1 MLIQLQRQIASGN
14 FGKARHIFNGACQ
27 CHLPAWYRRFAHDD
41 GKPLPAAIDRGGQ
54 PGRAGADDEKISL
67 FHGLRILQSEKNM
80 HTKRKNFLYSTRFD
94 RLLGQGLV
102 QCACSL
108 SNTSSFHI
116 QVRPIRAN
124 PTTFALHRP
133 VEGAF
138 FVRHLSAAYGG
149 TSPLG
154 EALGC
159 EGSP

>member
-1 MLIQLQRQIASGN
+1 MSGAEGLAALACA
-14 FGKARHIFNGACQ
+14 FAGVAGACLAQ
-27 CHLPAWYRRFAHDD
+27 EAQRRRQ
-41 GKPLPAAIDRGGQ
+41 AAGRRRAAL
-54 PGRAGADDEKISL
+54 GRAGADDEKISL

-124 PTTFALHRP
+124 PTTFALHSP

-138 FVRHLSAAYGG
+138 FVRHLSAAVGG